1 MKDFPKTLTKFL
13 AGTCND
19 YKSMSD
25 IAGRN
30 IKNLVK
36 VTLIM
41 LSMLRPM
48 YDNEIEIKFSTWT

>member
-1 MKDFPKTLTKFL
+1 MKDFPKTLTNFL

-36 VTLIM
+36 YNT
-41 LSMLRPM
+41 
-48 YDNEIEIKFSTWT
+48 DNVVNAKANV